1 MATKHRLRR
10 SCAFCRARKI
20 KCSNETICE
29 ACRRQGADCIYDFEP
44 PRPKARGSIDAT
56 RSGSDSISLR
66 HSDLSPVLGR
76 QRSNTGSSVRD
87 SPITGQLT
95 DEPFLSDDV
104 ENVATVLERS
114 FFENFAGKASTGSS
128 HRRQQT
134 PDGMVTQYGQSP
146 AKLSSL
152 LSLLTHDLVGLSA
165 NQFGSLGC
173 HHVEDGNAAF
183 FLSGME
189 SDETP
194 IMFDNMPPSTT
205 NPVTEYGQRQQTQL
219 IDVWFSSHP
228 LSFLVS
234 KTLLLRELRDGTHDE
249 ILLAIMLAEANFTI
263 GGEAA
268 TTRGRTLMQYAQTQ
282 LRSRP
287 LQTTQNS
294 GVVTDS
300 GTVVYSGISTRIFSG
315 ISTVQALMLLGWN
328 AMTESHFRRAVTYI
342 QLAGRLSSDLK
353 EQVISTDGMQ
363 LSSRINGIDVYDV
376 EKELIDYLYWTTYSL
391 TLWVYVQTG
400 RGYFASPSPSV
411 QSSIFIPATEDSSAA
426 MQLDLVSE
434 NVNTLQK
441 QKLAIRE
448 MWPLA
453 HVAIS
458 VAHVCGFHPQQ
469 QGMASTNVM
478 QRCADTHRFL
488 TETTQELNKKGNNVA
503 STAFV
508 LTTCHTLA
516 IQLLF
521 PALNNQEVARPDIV
535 ERLCYSLEEV
545 LQVFGVMSI
554 QPKDPMNMAPSL
566 QSTLPSVFGMTLDT
580 CSRALRAIRG
590 RPQASG
596 ITSDFPS
603 AQLYSQTLQ
612 SMSSRMYLMS
622 KSDFLDQSSSL
633 RNTRKQLKS
642 SMRKFNNSS
651 ASSVSGHSSGSE
663 SGSSV
668 TLSPGRSDDLST
680 ATTPEMDAQ
689 IGFVSPKDMK
699 TMPSPPV
706 ANNDIFNAAPPMAK
720 QQSWPAAPAT
730 TNTAAPQE
738 LMYSTMDPN
747 ALGIQSRDDLS
758 LNGMV
763 DLQHAWLPQM
773 PTLTE
778 ADMQSM
784 QWDFGAAPQ
793 QDNMM
798 KQEAT
803 VAPAAVWSN
812 MDMVL

>member
-1 MATKHRLRR
+1 MSTKHRLRR

-66 HSDLSPVLGR
+66 HSDLSPLMGR
-76 QRSNTGSSVRD
+76 QRSNTGSSMRD

-95 DEPFLSDDV
+95 EEPFLTDDV

-128 HRRQQT
+128 HRRQQQ
-134 PDGMVTQYGQSP
+134 PDDMVTQYGQSP
-146 AKLSSL
+146 AKLSSI
-152 LSLLTHDLVGLSA
+152 LSLLTHDLVGLSS

-194 IMFDNMPPSTT
+194 IMFDNVPASTT

-268 TTRGRTLMQYAQTQ
+268 VTRGKALMQHAQTQ

-287 LQTTQNS
+287 LQTTQNT
-294 GVVTDS
+294 GIVTDS

-315 ISTVQALMLLGWN
+315 ISTVQALVLLGWN
-328 AMTESHFRRAVTYI
+328 AMTASHFRRAVTYI
-342 QLAGRLSSDLK
+342 QLAGRLSSELK
-353 EQVISTDGMQ
+353 EQLVATDGMQ

-400 RGYFASPSPSV
+400 RGYFTSVSPGV
-411 QSSIFIPATEDSSAA
+411 QTSIFIPSTEETSAS

-453 HVAIS
+453 HVTIA

-469 QGMASTNVM
+469 QAMGSTNAM
-478 QRCADTHRFL
+478 HRCADTNRFL
-488 TETTQELNKKGNNVA
+488 METTQELNKKGNNVA

-508 LTTCHTLA
+508 LTSYHILA

-521 PALNNQEVARPDIV
+521 PTLNNQEVARPDAV
-535 ERLCYSLEEV
+535 ERLCYSMEEV

-554 QPKDPMNMAPSL
+554 QPKDPFNMIPSL
-566 QSTLPSVFGMTLDT
+566 QSTLPSIFGMALDT
-580 CSRALRAIRG
+580 CSRALRAVRG
-590 RPQASG
+590 KPQASG
-596 ITSDFPS
+596 ITTEFPS
-603 AQLYSQTLQ
+603 AQVYAQTLQ
-612 SMSSRMYLMS
+612 TMSSRLYLMS

-633 RNTRKQLKS
+633 RTTRKQLKS
-642 SMRKFNNSS
+642 SMRKFDSS
-651 ASSVSGHSSGSE
+651 RSSISGHSSGSE
-663 SGSSV
+663 SASSA
-668 TLSPGRSDDLST
+668 TLSPGSSDDLST

-689 IGFVSPKDMK
+689 IGLISPRDMK
-699 TMPSPPV
+699 LPSPPPH
-706 ANNDIFNAAPPMAK
+706 NDIFNTPPPMPK
-720 QQSWPAAPAT
+720 QQSWSAAPPNA
-730 TNTAAPQE
+730 NTAAPQE
-738 LMYSTMDPN
+738 LMYNTMDPN

-763 DLQHAWLPQM
+763 DLQHTWLPQM

-778 ADMQSM
+778 ADMQSIQSM
-784 QWDFGAAPQ
+784 QWDFGAPQ
-793 QDNMM
+793 PEMM
-798 KQEAT
+798 KGETT